1 MVAAPLFIVASL
13 AVVTPASKIA
23 VTGATG
29 NLGRLCV
36 QRLVDRGYEVRA
48 LLRHELNPAVTPSSA
63 KDAAP
68 EAVAAWLAAMPGVEL
83 VKGDVTDRASLDN
96 LLNGCS
102 ACLAPHG
109 ARRLRQLGDL
119 WRDPSD
125 DPRHSK
131 QVNYAGTAN
140 LIAAAKASGSCSR
153 IVRITGKGE
162 TPWSL
167 PSIMINGLGSMAKA
181 WNYEGETLLRAAKAD
196 VEYTIIR
203 PGVMGQTDEVEPS
216 SLALADDGGDLKVA
230 PIAHSA
236 VAELC
241 VDCLESPNAACATL
255 TAMTVPSCTGASA
268 WKPLLADSVAPDLRA
283 FRTDLMEEHRKAVR
297 AGAVGGVALAAVL
310 AGAAAFLLKTIAL
323 RLVRG
328 VALATEVEPARLV
341 AGLVVGLLVA
351 RAV

>member
-1 MVAAPLFIVASL
+1 MFLVLSL
-13 AVVTPASKIA
+13 AVAAAPKIA
-23 VTGATG
+23 VTGSTG
-29 NLGRLCV
+29 RLGRLGV
-36 QRLVDRGYEVRA
+36 QKLVNKGFAVRA
-48 LLRHELNPAVTPSSA
+48 LLRHELSPEVAPSGDKNAEPA
-63 KDAAP
+63 
-68 EAVAAWLAAMPGVEL
+68 AVAAWLASMPGVEL
-83 VKGDVTDRASLDN
+83 VRGDVTDPASCAE
-96 LLNGCS
+96 LLKGCS
-102 ACLAPHG
+102 ACLALHG
-109 ARRLRQLGDL
+109 ARRTRKLSDL
-119 WRDPSD
+119 WSDPTD
-125 DPRHSK
+125 TDPTHSK
-131 QVNYAGTAN
+131 QVNYVGVAN
-140 LIAAAKASGSCSR
+140 LIEAAKLSGTCQR

-162 TPWSL
+162 TPWSV
-167 PSIMINGLGSMAKA
+167 PSILINGLGSMAKA
-181 WNYEGETLLRAAKAD
+181 WNYEGEQLLRAAKAD

-255 TAMTVPSCTGASA
+255 TAMTVPSGTGASA
-268 WKPLLADSVAPDLRA
+268 WKPLLADSVAPDRRA